1 MERTCEL
8 RLDKVDF
15 IRRLTES
22 SFSHRS
28 NANLN
33 GALQNGYL
41 CLTTA
46 SRERLSNHCSD
57 FSRPGWTVLT
67 LEGQLKS
74 SNEKLDSGSSVA
86 I

>member
-15 IRRLTES
+15 TRRLTQS
-22 SFSHRS
+22 SFSHRF

-33 GALQNGYL
+33 GALQNPYL

-46 SRERLSNHCSD
+46 SRERLCNHCSD
-57 FSRPGWTVLT
+57 FFRQAG
-67 LEGQLKS
+67 GF
-74 SNEKLDSGSSVA
+74 
-86 I
+86 